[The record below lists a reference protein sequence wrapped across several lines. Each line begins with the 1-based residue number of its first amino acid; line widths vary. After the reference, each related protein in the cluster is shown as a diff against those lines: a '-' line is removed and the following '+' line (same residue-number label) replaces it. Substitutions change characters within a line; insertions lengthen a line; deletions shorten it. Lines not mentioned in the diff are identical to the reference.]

1 MNTEFVETE
10 RNAGVD
16 WEHDIG
22 GANENWASVYGTRV
36 PLVNLPAI
44 KTVQGVGFRGLLI
57 A

>member
-1 MNTEFVETE
+1 MNTHFAGIG
-10 RNAGVD
+10 RNVVAE
-16 WEHDIG
+16 WEHDKS

-44 KTVQGVGFRGLLI
+44 KTIQGVGFRGLLI

>member
-1 MNTEFVETE
+1 MKTDIAGAK

-16 WEHDIG
+16 WEHNIG

-44 KTVQGVGFRGLLI
+44 KTIQGLGFRGLLI